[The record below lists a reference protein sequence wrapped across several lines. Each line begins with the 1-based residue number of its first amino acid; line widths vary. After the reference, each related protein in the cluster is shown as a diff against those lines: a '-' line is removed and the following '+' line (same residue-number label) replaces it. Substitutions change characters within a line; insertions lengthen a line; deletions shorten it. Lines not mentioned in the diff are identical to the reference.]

1 MKAITYIRLVNRAC
15 LTLSAGCLLLPSPL
29 CAEVEIADNHTHYL
43 YSAYN
48 NPASFPKI
56 GHSDA
61 QLLQEAYNTLAKKVA
76 EDPRINQCLNDVLPG
91 GGSGVSIRDIYND
104 KASVPH
110 LDVEAKPGS
119 ASTPLRGEA
128 FINGKDVKLYAWGI
142 VDAVHKRWSNLNG
155 TPRYG
160 EEDML
165 KAQIRATMFHE
176 SGHQLLINK
185 YSGTA
190 FQNPNISKHA
200 NEIIILHE
208 AFAVYCNYLCC
219 KYIDNEPNFNLLG
232 FVRDALLFKNA
243 AYGIGIDYM
252 WRYIVC
258 LDFNA
263 PGFNDGK
270 PRKELYEAYL
280 KPKSGVSATWRS
292 EQQIQKTWDAQ
303 GDKEAQQRQRIT
315 NALITLFR
323 SQSHTL
329 QTPQPP
335 PIEPQE

>member
-1 MKAITYIRLVNRAC
+1 MNAAPIFRLAHRAC
-15 LTLSAGCLLLPSPL
+15 FTLSVVCCLLPAPL
-29 CAEVEIADNHTHYL
+29 GAETNIVDNHTYYL
-43 YSAYN
+43 YSEYN
-48 NPASFPKI
+48 NPASLPKI
-56 GHSDA
+56 GHSDGE
-61 QLLQEAYNTLAKKVA
+61 LLREAYKTLAKSVA
-76 EDPRINQCLNDVLPG
+76 DDPRINDCLNSVLPG
-91 GGSGVSIRDIYND
+91 GGSGISIRDIYCD
-104 KASVPH
+104 QASVPH
-110 LDVEAKPGS
+110 LDVVAEPGS
-119 ASTPLRGEA
+119 ASTRLRGDA
-128 FINGKDVKLYAWGI
+128 FRNGKDVKLYAWGI

-185 YSGTA
+185 YPGTA

-292 EQQIQKTWDAQ
+292 EQQIQKTWNAQ
-303 GDKEAQQRQRIT
+303 NDKEAKQRQRIT
-315 NALITLFR
+315 DALIMLVQ
-323 SQSHTL
+323 SQSYTL
-329 QTPQPP
+329 QTPPLP
-335 PIEPQE
+335 PIMPQK